1 MYISLTLDIRIYTL
15 YHIGFGA
22 QERDK
27 NQWLEIINKTGFELV
42 KIHDTRCLLNI
53 IELKPRF
60 DQEPEPAES
69 ATPEPAADVD
79 GEVPV
84 PAQEL

>member
-60 DQEPEPAES
+60 DQKPEPTKP
-69 ATPEPAADVD
+69 ATPAAADVA

-84 PAQEL
+84 PGQEL